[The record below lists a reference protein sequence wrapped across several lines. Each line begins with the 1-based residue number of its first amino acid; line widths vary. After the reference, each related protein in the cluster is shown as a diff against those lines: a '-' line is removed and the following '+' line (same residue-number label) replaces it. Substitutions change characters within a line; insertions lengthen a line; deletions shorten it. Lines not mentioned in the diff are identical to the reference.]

1 MSTMVMKE
9 TRSSKLANFLGWFSI
24 ALGLAELFAPR
35 RVGRMVG
42 VEGDG
47 SLVQAYG
54 LRELLGGVGILAARQ
69 KAPWLWA
76 RVAGDVLDMATLA
89 PGLYN
94 IRRNRQLASGLAVA
108 AVAAIALLDIYGAA
122 QAQGQR

>member
-1 MSTMVMKE
+1 MTTMLMKD

-47 SLVQAYG
+47 SFVQAYG

-89 PGLYN
+89 PGLYS
-94 IRRNRQLASGLAVA
+94 IRRNRQFASGLAVV

>member
-1 MSTMVMKE
+1 MVMKE

-35 RVGRMVG
+35 RVGSMVG
-42 VEGDG
+42 VDG

-54 LRELLGGVGILAARQ
+54 LREFLGGVGILAARQ

-76 RVAGDVLDMATLA
+76 RVAGDVLDMVTLA
-89 PGLYN
+89 PGLYS
-94 IRRNRQLASGLAVA
+94 IRRNRQLASGLAVI
-108 AVAAIALLDIYGAA
+108 AVAAIGLLDIYSAA

>member
-1 MSTMVMKE
+1 MTTMVMKE
-9 TRSSKLANFLGWFSI
+9 TRSAKLANFLGWFSI

-54 LRELLGGVGILAARQ
+54 LRELLAGVGILAARQ

-89 PGLYN
+89 PGLYS

-108 AVAAIALLDIYGAA
+108 AVAAIGLLDVYSAA

>member
-1 MSTMVMKE
+1 MTTMVMKE
-9 TRSSKLANFLGWFSI
+9 TRTSKLANFLGWFSI

-54 LRELLGGVGILAARQ
+54 LREFLGGVGILAARQ

-89 PGLYN
+89 PGLYS
-94 IRRNRQLASGLAVA
+94 RRNRQLASGLAVI
-108 AVAAIALLDIYGAA
+108 AVAAIGLLDIYSAA

>member
-1 MSTMVMKE
+1 MTTMLMKQ

-76 RVAGDVLDMATLA
+76 RVAGDLMDMATLA
-89 PGLYN
+89 PGLYS

-108 AVAAIALLDIYGAA
+108 AVAAIGLLDIYSAA